1 VGGRMAATIR
11 WAQTPKVA
19 AGPPAWSAMAESTDG
34 ELIHRALDGDDD
46 AFAQLMQ
53 RYQEKA
59 YWVAYHL
66 TGQAEESRDIT
77 QEAFIRVYRAL
88 KRFDFSMSFYTW
100 LYRIVVNLAID
111 RLRRSA
117 KTRAVSIEGMTEVLK
132 DPDPAKDPGD
142 HMETAELKRDVR
154 QILDRLPSKYRTVMV
169 LRDLNGMS
177 CKEIAA
183 SVNASHATVRWR
195 LHMARKM
202 FKEHW
207 DRRLSQSRR
216 ALHDDV

>member
-1 VGGRMAATIR
+1 MSD
-11 WAQTPKVA
+11 P
-19 AGPPAWSAMAESTDG
+19 TDG
-34 ELIHRALDGDDD
+34 ELIHRAIEGDEDS
-46 AFAQLMQ
+46 FALLML

-117 KTRAVSIEGMTEVLK
+117 KNRAISIDDMVDVLK
-132 DPDPAKDPGD
+132 DPDPGKHPGD
-142 HMETAELKRDVR
+142 RIESAELTRDVHAT
-154 QILDRLPSKYRTVMV
+154 LEKLPPKYRTVIA

-183 SVNASHATVRWR
+183 TVKASHATVRWR

-207 DRRLSQSRR
+207 DRRLSKARR
-216 ALHDDV
+216 AVHDDM